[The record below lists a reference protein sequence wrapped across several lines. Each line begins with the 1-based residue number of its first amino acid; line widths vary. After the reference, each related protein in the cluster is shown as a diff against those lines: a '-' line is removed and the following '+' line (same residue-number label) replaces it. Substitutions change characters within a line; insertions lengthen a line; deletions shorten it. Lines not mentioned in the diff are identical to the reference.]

1 MDDPVTT
8 WFRAPRFRATWF
20 RLPWIRGATLLA
32 LLGSMAALP
41 AGALPQDETAAPI
54 VVRAARL
61 LDVQTGDLM
70 TPGVIV
76 VEGERIRSVG
86 GDGVPADAQI
96 VDLGDVTLL
105 PGLMDMHT
113 HLNYDLN
120 EGWENRPVLESPELN
135 ALRGVPYAR
144 ATLRAGF
151 TTVRDLGASLGF
163 ADVALSRAINAG
175 WIEGPRMITSGHAI
189 SITGGHCEI
198 TGFAPGILEGG
209 PEEGVADGVAEV
221 MKAVRYQIKHGAGVI
236 KVCATAGVLSFEGPA
251 GAPQYSIEELQAI
264 VEEAERHGIKVAA
277 HAHGTEGIKN
287 AILAGIHSID
297 HGSILD
303 DEAIELMIEHD
314 TYLVPTVFQWY
325 LDYDLPP
332 ELAAKNA
339 YVKSFVDESVRSAIA
354 AGVKIAFGTDAGVF
368 EHGWNAREFA
378 AYVERGMSPLDAIRT
393 ATINAADLL
402 GVDDRGVLA
411 PGLLADIIAV
421 PGNPLDD
428 VTLLEDVRFVM
439 KGGEIFHDTVH
450 EVDR

>member
-41 AGALPQDETAAPI
+41 AGALPQDETTAPI